1 MAQTTPALK
10 TEWDVIVIGSGAGG
24 MLAALRAATNG
35 LSTVLFEKTGYYGG
49 TTATSGG
56 AIWVPCHGLDG
67 HQDSR
72 EQALAYLQDVTAG
85 EAHGER
91 IAAYLDQAP
100 AMIAF
105 LQQCGIACH
114 MLAGYPDYYTEA
126 PGALAGRALV
136 PREIDGK
143 ELGEDYAQ
151 LRPPFGAFMLLDR
164 YSLDLEQAFALSA
177 RLPGWKRVAARMM
190 LRYWLDLPWRLKS
203 RRDRRATMGN
213 ALIGAM
219 RRELKRCG
227 VPIVL
232 NSALSGILAEG
243 GRVTGVKITGS
254 GAQGRFEA
262 RKGVIL
268 AAGGFEQSQALR
280 DENLPV
286 ATDRRWSLTPP
297 GANTGDAL
305 IAACEIGAAR
315 EFMDYC
321 WWAPSTQLPLPSD
334 PQVLVAHQMFFDH
347 RHPHSLVVNG
357 RGERFVNE
365 SCSYDDFGK
374 AMIADQLTSG
384 ANLPCWMVFDAA
396 YRAKYGCGGILP
408 GSVMPDSRVPES
420 WWNGYFF
427 KAATLDDLAN
437 LICVPAGPLS
447 SSVADINKFAKAGQ
461 DQDFARGES
470 AYDRFFG
477 DQTVQPNPSMGPVDK
492 PPFYAIRIDLGD
504 LGTKG
509 GIKVD
514 ANAQVLDLAGRPIG
528 GLYAVGNC
536 AASPFA
542 NCYPGSG
549 GTIGPAMAFGM
560 IAADHLAAAPHGS
573 EATGPTNSVSR
584 RANNHSS
591 PSSTRTS

>member
-1 MAQTTPALK
+1 MARTAPALK
-10 TEWDVIVIGSGAGG
+10 TNWDVIVIGSGAGG
-24 MLAALRAATNG
+24 LLAALRAAANG
-35 LSTVLFEKTGYYGG
+35 LSTIVFEKTGYYGG

-67 HQDSR
+67 HEDSR
-72 EQALAYLQDVTAG
+72 EQALAYLQHVTAG
-85 EAHGER
+85 EAHADR
-91 IAAYLDQAP
+91 IAAYLDRAP

-105 LQQCGIACH
+105 LQQCGIACD

-126 PGALAGRALV
+126 PGALVGRALV
-136 PREIDGK
+136 PREIDGMD
-143 ELGEDYAQ
+143 LGEDFAD

-177 RLPGWKRVAARMM
+177 RLPGWRRVAAAMM

-219 RRELKRCG
+219 RRELKRLG
-227 VPIVL
+227 VPVVL
-232 NSALSGILAEG
+232 NSALGRILRED
-243 GRVTGVKITGS
+243 GRVTGVELSGS

-268 AAGGFEQSQALR
+268 AAGGFEQSQTLR

-286 ATDRRWSLTPP
+286 ATDHHWSLTPP

-305 IAACEIGAAR
+305 IAASAIGAAR

-321 WWAPSTQLPLPSD
+321 WWAPSTQLPSAD
-334 PQVLVAHQMFFDH
+334 NPQVLVTHQMFFDH

-357 RGERFVNE
+357 LGERFVNE

-374 AMIADQLTSG
+374 AMIADHVKSG
-384 ANLPCWMVFDAA
+384 ANLPCWMIFDAT
-396 YRAKYGCGGILP
+396 YRERYGCGGILP
-408 GSVMPDSRVPES
+408 GSVMPDSRVPQS
-420 WWNGYFF
+420 WWNGFF
-427 KAATLDDLAN
+427 YKAATLDELASR
-437 LICVPAGPLS
+437 ISIPAGTLA
-447 SSVADINKFAKAGQ
+447 SSVADINRFAGAGR
-461 DQDFARGES
+461 DTDFARGES

-477 DQTVQPNPSMGPVDK
+477 DQSVQPNPSLGPVDQ
-492 PPFYAIRIDLGD
+492 PPYYAIRIQLGD

-514 ANAQVLDLAGRPIG
+514 ANAQVIDTAGRPVG

-560 IAADHLAAAPHGS
+560 IAADHVAQQ
-573 EATGPTNSVSR
+573 
-584 RANNHSS
+584 
-591 PSSTRTS
+591 TSGTD

>member
-1 MAQTTPALK
+1 MAETSPVLK
-10 TEWDVIVIGSGAGG
+10 VDWDVVVIGSGAGG
-24 MLAALRAATNG
+24 LLAALRAAAHG
-35 LSTVLFEKTGYYGG
+35 LSTIVFEKTDYYGG

-67 HQDSR
+67 HEDSR
-72 EQALAYLQDVTAG
+72 EQALAYLQHVTAG
-85 EAHGER
+85 QAHAER
-91 IAAYLDQAP
+91 IAAYLDSAP

-105 LQQCGIACH
+105 LQQCGIACD

-143 ELGEDYAQ
+143 KLGEDYAH

-164 YSLDLEQAFALSA
+164 YSLDLGQAFALSA
-177 RLPGWKRVAARMM
+177 RGPGWRRVAAAMM
-190 LRYWLDLPWRLKS
+190 LRYWLDLPWRLKT

-219 RRELKRCG
+219 RRELKRLG
-227 VPIVL
+227 VPVIL
-232 NSALSGILAEG
+232 NSALSRIVTED
-243 GRVTGVKITGS
+243 GRVTGVEVAGS
-254 GAQGRFEA
+254 GAQGWFAVR
-262 RKGVIL
+262 RGVIL
-268 AAGGFEQSQALR
+268 AAGGFEQSQGLR

-286 ATDRRWSLTPP
+286 ATDRSWSLTPP

-305 IAACEIGAAR
+305 VAAGAIGAAR
-315 EFMDYC
+315 EFMDLC
-321 WWAPSTQLPLPSD
+321 WWAPSTRLPSPDD
-334 PQVLVAHQMFFDH
+334 PQVLVTHQMFFDH

-365 SCSYDDFGK
+365 GCSYDDFGK
-374 AMIADQLTSG
+374 AMIADQLKSG
-384 ANLPCWMVFDAA
+384 ANLPCWMVFDAT
-396 YRAKYGCGGILP
+396 YRARYGCGGVLP
-408 GSVMPDSRVPES
+408 GSVMPDSRVPAS
-420 WWNGYFF
+420 WWDGYFF
-427 KAATLDDLAN
+427 KADTIDALAD
-437 LICVPAGPLS
+437 IIGVPAEALAGS
-447 SSVADINKFAKAGQ
+447 IADINRFARAGK
-461 DQDFARGES
+461 DLAFARGES

-477 DQTVQPNPSMGPVDK
+477 DASVEPNPSLGPVDQ
-492 PPFYAIRIDLGD
+492 PPFYAIRIELGD

-514 ANAQVLDLAGRPIG
+514 AHARVIDTAGRPIG

-542 NCYPGSG
+542 DCYPGSG

-560 IAADHLAAAPHGS
+560 IAADHLAAHD
-573 EATGPTNSVSR
+573 
-584 RANNHSS
+584 
-591 PSSTRTS
+591 